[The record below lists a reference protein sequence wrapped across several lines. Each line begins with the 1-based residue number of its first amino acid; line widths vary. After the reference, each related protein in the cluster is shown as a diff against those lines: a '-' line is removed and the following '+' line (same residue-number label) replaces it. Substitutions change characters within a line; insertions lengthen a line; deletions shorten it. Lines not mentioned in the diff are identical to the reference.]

1 MNASLNK
8 LSLPFGRVR
17 LEPPSTSGI
26 MTTVALNAG
35 TVGLSMVLR
44 DNLSQAS
51 VHLLFLLS
59 VLIASIRYGF
69 WTGIV
74 GSVLAFLSA
83 NFFFVEPL
91 YSFQIGQISD
101 WVTLF
106 VLLVSGATTGVLVG
120 RLREEADAAALRS
133 NSLELMRE
141 FSTETATT
149 KSSGQV
155 IQLLVAYIAK
165 LTKGPAVSLIPE
177 NGHLSR
183 NISSPSDL
191 VLTNKQKSSAA
202 KAYSNG
208 FQSPGSKPILD
219 QDGFA
224 YRFLGKDFGVIGF
237 ISELPSRIEIRHAYN
252 SMIDQAIVTLE
263 KLALTHEAEAAQRT
277 AQREALRS
285 ALLSSLS
292 HDLRTPLATIL
303 GGVSSLRELGDIMPI
318 QARVDTLL
326 AVEEEAG
333 RLSRYVENL
342 LHMTRLKTGL
352 EIRKVSIDPSDV
364 VRSGA
369 ARARRAFSN
378 RQIITDLGSD
388 IPLITADAVLLE
400 QALFNL
406 IDNAIKFS
414 NSELSVIVGLSTGAD
429 AVSIFVKDQGVG
441 IPSAEQQLVLDA
453 FYRGTNAEQ
462 IGSGLGLAISNG
474 IVSSLGGTIKI
485 ESPVSDGIGTIVS
498 ITIPIDKG
506 GKS

>member
-1 MNASLNK
+1 MNASLEK
-8 LSLPFGRVR
+8 FSLPFGRVR
-17 LEPPSTSGI
+17 LEPPSISGI
-26 MTTVALNAG
+26 LITIALNAG

-59 VLIASIRYGF
+59 VLIASVRYGF
-69 WTGIV
+69 WTGII

-91 YSFQIGQISD
+91 YSFQINHVSD

-149 KSSGQV
+149 KSSDQV
-155 IQLLVAYIAK
+155 IELLVAYIAK
-165 LTKGPAVSLIPE
+165 LTKGPTISLIPE
-177 NGHLSR
+177 NGQLSR
-183 NISSPSDL
+183 NVSSPIDL
-191 VLTNKQKSSAA
+191 VLTEKQKLIAT

-208 FQSPGSKPILD
+208 FQSPGSRPILN
-219 QDGFA
+219 QDGFT
-224 YRFLGKDFGVIGF
+224 YRFLGKDVGIIGF
-237 ISELPSRIEIRHAYN
+237 ASDLPSRNEVRHAYN

-303 GGVSSLRELGDIMPI
+303 GGVSSLRELGDIMPT

-378 RQIITDLGSD
+378 RQIVTEMASD
-388 IPLITADAVLLE
+388 IPLITADPVLLE

-414 NSELSVIVGLSTGAD
+414 KPELTVIVGLSAGQD
-429 AVSIFVKDQGVG
+429 AVSIFIKDQGVG
-441 IPSAEQQLVLDA
+441 IPSSEQQLVLDA
-453 FYRGTNAEQ
+453 FYRGNNANQ

-474 IVSSLGGTIKI
+474 IVSSLGGKIRI
-485 ESPVSDGIGTIVS
+485 ESPTKDGIGTVVS
-498 ITIPIDKG
+498 ITIPIDKD
-506 GKS
+506 GKQ